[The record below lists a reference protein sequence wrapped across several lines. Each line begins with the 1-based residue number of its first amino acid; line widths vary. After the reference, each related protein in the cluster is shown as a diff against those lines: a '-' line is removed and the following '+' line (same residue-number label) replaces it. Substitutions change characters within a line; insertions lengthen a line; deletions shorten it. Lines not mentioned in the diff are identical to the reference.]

1 MKHLTNPLGV
11 IEQSNINTQPLWKEH
26 STCGV
31 FQSWRIAVY
40 CRTKVIECR
49 RADSGIPIPSLP
61 RSQWI
66 LFSTQHTLA
75 LSHHPTIITQQ
86 RGHTVS
92 TETKSWSDSSPP
104 RPKSFFSGPRRRAF
118 RVRSEPDDV
127 HVFPTRKNGMDHRW
141 EVGVFNSV
149 RMLSSHTGHVS
160 SFSIPQRRSQSNY
173 ERPPP

>member
-75 LSHHPTIITQQ
+75 LSHNPTIITQQ

-104 RPKSFFSGPRRRAF
+104 RPKSFFSGPRRRP
-118 RVRSEPDDV
+118 S
-127 HVFPTRKNGMDHRW
+127 
-141 EVGVFNSV
+141 
-149 RMLSSHTGHVS
+149 LSSLSMVLIEFTTFEEHFGSAASRMTSMYSQFVRTACVTAGKS
-160 SFSIPQRRSQSNY
+160 GYSIQFSAS
-173 ERPPP
+173 